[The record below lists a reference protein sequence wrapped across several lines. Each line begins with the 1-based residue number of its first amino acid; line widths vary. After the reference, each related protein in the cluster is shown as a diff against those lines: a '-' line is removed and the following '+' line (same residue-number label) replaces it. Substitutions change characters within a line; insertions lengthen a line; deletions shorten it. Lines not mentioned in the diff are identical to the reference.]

1 MPHAQVGRTQRRR
14 AKQLRGSMTR
24 AETLLWRYLKAHR
37 LETLSFRRQAP
48 IGPYIVDF
56 VCHSARLVVEVD
68 GASHDFES
76 RQHRDHIRDAW
87 LGTRGYLVLRF
98 SDADV
103 RRTLAGVLRRIQ
115 EIAQARLCAK
125 VIEESATTPLPNP
138 PPQGG
143 REPAAVP
150 ARIGNKAVVQ

>member
-1 MPHAQVGRTQRRR
+1 
-14 AKQLRGSMTR
+14 
-24 AETLLWRYLKAHR
+24 
-37 LETLSFRRQAP
+37 
-48 IGPYIVDF
+48 
-56 VCHSARLVVEVD
+56 
-68 GASHDFES
+68 
-76 RQHRDHIRDAW
+76 
-87 LGTRGYLVLRF
+87 LRF